1 MEEPLRIAFLDSW
14 KTNRFNGSGTA
25 AGISTLRL
33 ALQRLG
39 HEVDLLRPSAES
51 NTVFRRLFFNRKLPE
66 RVRSAAPYD
75 LVVGFDLDGFRWAS
89 VPDRGSP
96 YVVCL
101 KGIAADEAR
110 FARSLDER
118 LQLRALGWLECRNAM
133 GADRVLVPS
142 QYSADVAKER
152 YQISKGCLQIV
163 PEAVDLRQWVGERS
177 ARCQVGSGR
186 DALERPTIL
195 SVARQY
201 PRKNTEMLI
210 RSMQEVLT
218 EHPDA
223 LLVVIGGGPELPR
236 LRRLGSKLGLDRSI
250 IFRGALRD
258 DADVREAFFE
268 AHVFCLPSL
277 QEGFGIVFVE
287 AMAAG
292 LPIVAVRAGAVP
304 EIVDHEGNGLLVPPG
319 NVQALS
325 KALNRLLR
333 DQQLRTKLGTAG
345 VHKAQTFDLEVVG
358 RRFLT
363 ATQPTPSTE
372 LRIG

>member
-14 KTNRFNGSGTA
+14 KTSRFDGSGTA

-39 HEVDLLRPSAES
+39 HDVDLVRPSGGRS
-51 NTVFRRLFFNRKLPE
+51 TLYRRLVFNRGLPE

-89 VPDRGSP
+89 ISDRGSP

-101 KGIAADEAR
+101 KGIATDEAR
-110 FARSLDER
+110 FARTLDER
-118 LQLRALGWLECRNAM
+118 FQLQLLGWLERRNAT

-142 QYSADVAKER
+142 QYSADVALER
-152 YQISKGCLQIV
+152 YGISEERIQVV
-163 PEAVDLRQWVGERS
+163 PEPVDLRLWEEERS
-177 ARCQVGSGR
+177 VRCRGDSGWE
-186 DALERPTIL
+186 ERPTIL

-210 RSMQEVLT
+210 RSMPGVLA

-223 LLVVIGGGPELPR
+223 LLVVIGDGAELPR
-236 LRRLGSKLGLDRSI
+236 LRRLANQLDLDRSVR
-250 IFRGALRD
+250 FRGALRD
-258 DADVREAFFE
+258 DADVRAAFFE
-268 AHVFCLPSL
+268 ARVFCLPSL

-287 AMAAG
+287 AMATG
-292 LPIVAVRAGAVP
+292 LPIVALRAGAVP

-319 NVQALS
+319 DVRALS
-325 KALNRLLR
+325 EALNRLLR
-333 DQQLRTKLGTAG
+333 DQQLRIRLGTAG
-345 VHKAQTFDLEVVG
+345 VHRAQKFDLEIVG

-372 LRIG
+372 LRLG